1 MVLYKKE
8 IRMDEVF
15 YTKLYKESFLLD
27 NQIKVGL
34 KYNKYFTVVEYLDIF
49 LS

>member
-1 MVLYKKE
+1 MILYKKE
-8 IRMDEVF
+8 INKSEVF
-15 YTKLYKESFLLD
+15 YKKLCKESFLLD

-34 KYNKYFTVVEYLDIF
+34 KYDKYFTVVGYLDIF